1 MEETA
6 IQHIPAIIEQ
16 AAKSPLGLFALMVIA
31 LSILG
36 FVFFRDAAERTR
48 IAMFVLL
55 FVGVASF
62 GVAAMRVS
70 PDGSS
75 TQSALPLAVPAD
87 IDGEWLAEVKYEWGD
102 SYREDFALSYDGV
115 EVMGTVSYL
124 GRKRAVMDGQLAGN
138 RLSFTTRSQQTIG
151 AGDTTRDVVHHYTG
165 LVAGDRI
172 AFTLRSEG
180 GFSEHIPVT
189 FMAQRTK

>member
-1 MEETA
+1 LEESV

-75 TQSALPLAVPAD
+75 AQPALPAAAPAD
-87 IDGEWLAEVKYEWGD
+87 IDGEWVAEVKYDWGD
-102 SYREDFALSYDGV
+102 SYREDFALNYDGA

-124 GRKRAVMDGQLAGN
+124 GRKRAVSDGQLAGN
-138 RLSFTTRSQQTIG
+138 RISFITRSQQTIG
-151 AGDTTRDVVHHYTG
+151 SGDANRAVVHRYIG
-165 LVAGDRI
+165 QVSGDQI
-172 AFTLRSEG
+172 EFTLRSEG
-180 GFSEHIPVT
+180 GFSEHLPVRFT
-189 FMAQRTK
+189 AERTK